1 MKRITI
7 EDVAKAAGVSRQT
20 VSRAMN
26 DKTEISPVTKARVME
41 AIDELGYTPNRIAQ
55 AMVTRSSHTIGLI
68 IGDITNPFF
77 AEVARGVQDLAQ
89 QHDYYVIIHNTDDDP
104 EGELRALRSLTAQS
118 VDGIIG
124 FLYNISDEKLA
135 TFADPNR
142 PLVMIN
148 RVFGHPDIGAL
159 IVDNRYG
166 SELAVEHLLAQ
177 GHTKIGML
185 THINHRLDQ
194 VRRVQGYRDA
204 LRSANVQSLDRWIAR
219 GHPTLEGGY
228 RAAMQLLE
236 TSPELTALFAYND
249 LMALGAIRAA
259 RELGRAIPADLSI
272 IGYDDI
278 AFAELTNPTLT
289 SVRVNKYEIGM
300 QAMQR
305 FLAMWDSA
313 VSASNPNGVNRQLE
327 EQPSIPIELI
337 LRESA

>member
-26 DKTEISPVTKARVME
+26 DKAEISPVTKARVLE
-41 AIDELGYTPNRIAQ
+41 AIEELGYTPNRMAQ
-55 AMVTRSSHTIGLI
+55 AMVTRSSYTIGLI

-89 QHDYYVIIHNTDDDP
+89 VHDYDVIIHNTDDDP

-124 FLYNISDEKLA
+124 FLYNISKVHLLA
-135 TFADPNR
+135 FADPQR

-148 RVFGHPDIGAL
+148 RAFEHPDIDTL
-159 IVDNRYG
+159 IVDNEYG
-166 SELAVEHLLAQ
+166 SRLAVEHLLAQ
-177 GHTKIGML
+177 GHSTIGML
-185 THINHRLDQ
+185 THINHRLDRVQ
-194 VRRVQGYRDA
+194 RVQGYRDA
-204 LRSANVQSLDRWIAR
+204 LVSANVPLREEWIER

-228 RAAMQLLE
+228 QAATRLL
-236 TSPELTALFAYND
+236 TAIPSVTALFAYND

-259 RELGRAIPADLSI
+259 RDLGRAVPGDLSV

-278 AFAELTNPTLT
+278 AFAELTNPALT
-289 SVRVNKYEIGM
+289 SIRVNKYEIGM
-300 QAMQR
+300 QATRRVLDMR
-305 FLAMWDSA
+305 KSSANATGTKEGTTSHEELATIS
-313 VSASNPNGVNRQLE
+313 
-327 EQPSIPIELI
+327 IELI
-337 LRESA
+337 VRESA